1 MDRRGRG
8 RQSQRRFGGDL
19 CKEHGGTRR
28 RKRRNRRVKA
38 LFIVFVVSHELI
50 HLMGPAKAFGYA
62 ALPQLEEP
70 ISKSLA
76 LVWLLASAALLA
88 TAALF
93 VIWPRGWWMLGAVAA
108 ILSQFVILTSWTGAK
123 YGTIANAVLLVGVVS
138 KFGRG

>member
-1 MDRRGRG
+1 M
-8 RQSQRRFGGDL
+8 
-19 CKEHGGTRR
+19 
-28 RKRRNRRVKA
+28 KA
-38 LFIVFVVSHELI
+38 LFIVFVVGHGLI

-62 ALPQLEEP
+62 ALPQLTQP

-76 LVWLLASAALLA
+76 LIWLLASAALLA
-88 TAALF
+88 TAGLF

-108 ILSQFVILTSWTGAK
+108 LLSQLVILTSWTDAK